1 MPTSSL
7 PVSLEMTLKRSEA
20 MEKYLL
26 DTNICIFLLRGKYD
40 VDKRIDEVGF
50 TNCYISE
57 ITVAELKYG
66 AELGRKQGLHQRQLG
81 LEKFLEAIHILPI
94 TGALDLFAS
103 EKVRLRL
110 AGTPVDDNFD
120 LLIGCSAIGHQMVM
134 VTENVKDFKNLSGIR
149 IENWIKR

>member
-7 PVSLEMTLKRSEA
+7 PVSLKMTLKLSEV

-66 AELGRKQGLHQRQLG
+66 AELGRKQGLHQR
-81 LEKFLEAIHILPI
+81 
-94 TGALDLFAS
+94 
-103 EKVRLRL
+103 
-110 AGTPVDDNFD
+110 
-120 LLIGCSAIGHQMVM
+120 
-134 VTENVKDFKNLSGIR
+134 
-149 IENWIKR
+149 